1 MLKLGSQIHRLKTVL
16 LAMKSQLEQDA
27 LFATV
32 IESYPPGR
40 SALAV
45 YVSGKKHADAVAKVK
60 NFFKP
65 RTSE

>member
-1 MLKLGSQIHRLKTVL
+1 
-16 LAMKSQLEQDA
+16 MKSQLEQDA

-32 IESYPPGR
+32 IESYPSGR